1 MAREVVDAAGA
12 VWEVAPSGRHTQY
25 GRDELS
31 LEFRR
36 VQGGD
41 AERRYARFSPRGAK
55 SAERALEEVTDHV
68 LLTLLGT
75 AQPAWTS
82 PDGGYASPA

>member
-1 MAREVVDAAGA
+1 MARRILDADGVTWEVVQ
-12 VWEVAPSGRHTQY
+12 SGRHTQY
-25 GRDELS
+25 GCDELS

-36 VQGGD
+36 VQIGT
-41 AERRYARFSPRGAK
+41 AEKRFARFSPRGAK
-55 SAERALEEVTDHV
+55 AGEMALEEATDHMLRC
-68 LLTLLGT
+68 LLST

>member
-1 MAREVVDAAGA
+1 MARVITDADGA
-12 VWEVAPSGRHTQY
+12 VWQVASSGRRTQY

-31 LEFRR
+31 LEFSR
-36 VQGGD
+36 VVAG
-41 AERRYARFSPRGAK
+41 AREHRYARFSPRGAK
-55 SAERALEEVTDHV
+55 AAELALEEVTDRA